1 MKHVSPSQL
10 FKEQIE
16 HIGEKQARIV
26 LDNFIP
32 VEQTLK
38 YALRYNNI
46 SNLSM
51 VVKVKNSAY
60 SVKYTYRRK
69 EQELVAVKLLG

>member
-1 MKHVSPSQL
+1 MKHVSPQL

-32 VEQTLK
+32 VEQTLR
-38 YALRYNNI
+38 YALRYNILNF
-46 SNLSM
+46 SM
-51 VVKVKNSAY
+51 VVKVK
-60 SVKYTYRRK
+60 
-69 EQELVAVKLLG
+69 KLNLFSKIHIP

>member
-1 MKHVSPSQL
+1 MKHVSPQL

-32 VEQTLK
+32 VEQTLR

-46 SNLSM
+46 LNFSM
-51 VVKVKNSAY
+51 VVKVK
-60 SVKYTYRRK
+60 
-69 EQELVAVKLLG
+69 KLSLFSKIHIP

>member
-16 HIGEKQARIV
+16 HIGERQARIV

-32 VEQTLK
+32 VEQTLR

-46 SNLSM
+46 LNFSM